1 MDKLPLFLFNFKLN
15 FMSKSTI
22 VSLNDVSVFQQNT
35 LILSNINLTIL
46 ESEFAYLI
54 GKTGS
59 GKSTLLKMLY
69 AELIIQAGK
78 GNISG
83 FDLLNIKPN
92 QIPFLRRKIGIVF
105 QDFQLL
111 TDRSVYENLYF
122 VLQATDWK
130 NKAEIDSRINEVLDQ
145 VGLGTKSFKMPFELS
160 GGEQQ
165 RLVIARALLNKPALI
180 LADEPTGNLDPETSN
195 GIMELLHQ
203 ISKNGTSVLMAT
215 HDYRLISKFPGRIL
229 RCENG
234 KIMEMEIFDEKLLGN

>member
-1 MDKLPLFLFNFKLN
+1 MNKTTVVQLN
-15 FMSKSTI
+15 NASI
-22 VSLNDVSVFQQNT
+22 FQQNN
-35 LILSNINLTIL
+35 LVLSDVNLEIF
-46 ESEFAYLI
+46 ESEFIYLI
-54 GKTGS
+54 GQTGS
-59 GKSTLLKMLY
+59 GKSTLLKTLY
-69 AELIIQAGK
+69 ADLALTQGDGK
-78 GNISG
+78 VADFN
-83 FDLLNIKPN
+83 LHQLKTK

-130 NKAEIDSRINEVLDQ
+130 NKAEMDGRINEVLEM
-145 VGLGTKSFKMPFELS
+145 VGLDTKSFKMPFELS

-165 RLVIARALLNKPALI
+165 RLVIARSLLNKPAVI

-203 ISKNGTSVLMAT
+203 IVKNGTAILMAT
-215 HDYRLISKFPGRIL
+215 HDYRLINKYPGRII

-234 KIMEMEIFDEKLLGN
+234 IISEMAMLEAKMMGN